1 MIVAHSQ
8 LVKYRN
14 DLGFDTNV
22 VTDDENVTI
31 LRNASLYQELT
42 PSQKP
47 FEAVIRRRKYI
58 IRNRVPPINPGFDDY
73 QVDNAIKQSHD
84 LIEKMEAY
92 YDSYDSIFIER
103 KITIFNKR
111 YTPVGFIYIYVLIEK
126 GKLKEYT
133 KSYSFFDTAT
143 TEDVQDKFN
152 LKGHYTNGKLSVLH
166 KYKAVL

>member
-8 LVKYRN
+8 LIKYRN
-14 DLGFDTNV
+14 LEFDTKI
-22 VTDDENVTI
+22 VTDNKKVTI
-31 LRNASLYQELT
+31 LKAGSLYQELT

-47 FEAVIRRRKYI
+47 FEAVIRRKKYI

-111 YTPVGFIYIYVLIEK
+111 YTPVGFIYLYVLIEK
-126 GKLKEYT
+126 GNLKEYT

-143 TEDVQDKFN
+143 DEDVSGKFN